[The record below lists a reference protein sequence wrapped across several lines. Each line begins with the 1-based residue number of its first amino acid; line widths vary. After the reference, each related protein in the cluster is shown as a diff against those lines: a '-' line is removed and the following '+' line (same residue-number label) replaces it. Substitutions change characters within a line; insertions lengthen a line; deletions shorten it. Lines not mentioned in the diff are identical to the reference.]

1 MRICLLG
8 LSLLLWIHGCATL
21 PPLPPHTPSP
31 EYLLEQ
37 TRERLQNLEGL
48 KGLAYLT
55 VSSGAKSFG
64 IQEVLL
70 ARRPAW
76 LRAESLGPL
85 GTPQFYLVTDGQ
97 ELILFNP
104 GENRYSRGPAT
115 PEHLSRVLPLPLL
128 RPEEIVSLLL
138 GTPPL
143 IDYDTASIRRLEEEG
158 LWTLEL
164 SSAPRQ
170 ERQILW
176 VDPISWSILRAE
188 IYRPALS
195 QRVIFE
201 DFRHRQD
208 FFFPQKIQVQ
218 SFRPEGRFTVEYREV
233 ELNPPWGAQD
243 FQLPAPPGITVFP
256 LP

>member
-1 MRICLLG
+1 MRIWLLG

-21 PPLPPHTPSP
+21 PVLPPRTPSP
-31 EYLLEQ
+31 GYLLEQ
-37 TRERLQNLEGL
+37 TRARLQNLEGL
-48 KGLAYLT
+48 KGLAHLT

-64 IQEVLL
+64 VQEVLL
-70 ARRPAW
+70 VRRPAS

-85 GTPQFYLVTDGQ
+85 GTPQFYLVTDGS

-115 PEHLSRVLPLPLL
+115 PEHLSPFLPSPLK
-128 RPEEIVSLLL
+128 PEEIVSLLL
-138 GTPPL
+138 GTPPM

-164 SSAPRQ
+164 SSALRQ

-176 VDPISWSILRAE
+176 VHPYSWNILRAE

-195 QRVIFE
+195 QRVTFQ
-201 DFRHRQD
+201 DFRQIQE
-208 FFFPQKIQVQ
+208 FFFPQKIQVR
-218 SFRPEGRFTVEYREV
+218 SFQPEARFTVEYLEV
-233 ELNPPWGAQD
+233 ELNPRWGAQD
-243 FQLPAPPGITVFP
+243 FQLPAPPGIAVVP